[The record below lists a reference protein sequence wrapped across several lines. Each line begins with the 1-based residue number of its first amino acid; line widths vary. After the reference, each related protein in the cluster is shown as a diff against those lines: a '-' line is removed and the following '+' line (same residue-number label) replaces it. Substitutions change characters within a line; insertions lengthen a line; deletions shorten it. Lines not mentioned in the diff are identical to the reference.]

1 MKYETW
7 ERLADE
13 VEITTGEAA
22 CWTCL
27 MEGD

>member
-13 VEITTGEAA
+13 VEVATGEAA

-27 MEGD
+27 IESD